1 MHRLANYFL
10 QSKILFKL
18 LIVAVAVAGYYF
30 YAYNSTRLNFDKLK
44 KNPQVMSQQETSSLV
59 EKVGKLVALPN
70 EQPTIATVNDV
81 SKLKDQPFFAKAEN
95 GDKILIYA
103 NAKKAYLYSVKQNI
117 ILDVA
122 PVNIGPFQGVSPAPE
137 PKK

>member
-44 KNPQVMSQQETSSLV
+44 KNPQVMSQQETSSFV

-117 ILDVA
+117 ILTVA
-122 PVNIGPFQGVSPAPE
+122 PLNIGPFQGVSPAPE